1 MEEKPI
7 KHDYYKE
14 GALNGARSKKKQQ
27 EVRELAKEIFALIGE
42 KHSLTHEEAMEVLDR
57 SKAML
62 NYFCELKLD
71 RS

>member
-1 MEEKPI
+1 MEKKTI
-7 KHDYYKE
+7 KRDFYKE
-14 GALNGARSKKKQQ
+14 GALNGARAKKQQ
-27 EVRELAKEIFALIGE
+27 EVRKLAKKIVVLIGE

-62 NYFCELKLD
+62 NYFCELRLD